1 MKIVEMSDKV
11 TLCNVEKKSNV
22 IQIAQKNVM
31 SYYFDEKKYAIHL
44 ILVVKTCGR
53 VVCGGPHMKYM
64 CYILTNWSP
73 LQGFFNQQRH

>member
-1 MKIVEMSDKV
+1 MSDKV

-44 ILVVKTCGR
+44 ILVVKTCGG
-53 VVCGGPHMKYM
+53 VVA
-64 CYILTNWSP
+64 LT
-73 LQGFFNQQRH
+73 